1 MVSTEDER
9 GLNLKTKPYSE
20 LGKLLD
26 ALARERDIR
35 GPYEMSRS
43 LQRVTGYEITGQALS
58 KYLYGKSSPRPAFV
72 KAFAEAFKLASQE
85 SAVLAWT
92 YAYGSRPQYEEQALV
107 E

>member
-35 GPYEMSRS
+35 GPYEISRN
-43 LQRVTGYEITGQALS
+43 LQGVIDYEITGQALS
-58 KYLYGKSSPRPAFV
+58 KYLYGKSSPRPAFI
-72 KAFAEAFKLASQE
+72 KAFAEAFKLTSQE
-85 SAVLAWT
+85 RAVLAWT
-92 YAYGSRPQYEEQALV
+92 YAYGSKPQDEESALV

>member
-9 GLNLKTKPYSE
+9 GLNLKAKPYCE

-43 LQRVTGYEITGQALS
+43 LQRVTGYKITGQALS
-58 KYLYGKSSPRPAFV
+58 KYLYGQSSPRPAFV
-72 KAFAEAFKLASQE
+72 KAFTEAFELTSQE
-85 SAVLAWT
+85 RAVLAWT
-92 YAYGSRPQYEEQALV
+92 YAYGSRPQYEEPALV

>member
-1 MVSTEDER
+1 MVPTEDER
-9 GLNLKTKPYSE
+9 GLNLKTKPYCE

-72 KAFAEAFKLASQE
+72 KAFAEAFKLTSQE
-85 SAVLAWT
+85 RAVLAWT
-92 YAYGSRPQYEEQALV
+92 YAYGSRPQYEEPALV

>member
-9 GLNLKTKPYSE
+9 GLNLKTKPYCE

-72 KAFAEAFKLASQE
+72 KAFAEAFKLTSQE
-85 SAVLAWT
+85 RAVLAWT
-92 YAYGSRPQYEEQALV
+92 YAYGSRPQYEEPALV